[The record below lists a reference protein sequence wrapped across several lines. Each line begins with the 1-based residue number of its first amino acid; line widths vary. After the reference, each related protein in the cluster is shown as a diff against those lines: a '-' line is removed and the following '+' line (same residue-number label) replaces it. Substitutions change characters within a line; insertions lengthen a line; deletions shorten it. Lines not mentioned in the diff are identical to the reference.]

1 MLLSSLDSFFQL
13 LTLLFI
19 FVVILVLTYFTTRF
33 IAGYQKG
40 KGLGRNIE
48 VIETYKVTS
57 NKYIQIIR
65 TGDKYFAIGIG
76 KDEIH
81 MLTEIGPE
89 QLHLVKEEKAE
100 SPAFKDFLNKA
111 KHLRENKKNEEE

>member
-48 VIETYKVTS
+48 VIETYKVTT

-65 TGDKYFAIGIG
+65 TGDKYFDIGIG

-81 MLTEIGPE
+81 MLTEI
-89 QLHLVKEEKAE
+89 
-100 SPAFKDFLNKA
+100 
-111 KHLRENKKNEEE
+111 

>member
-48 VIETYKVTS
+48 VIETYKVTT

-81 MLTEIGPE
+81 MLTEI
-89 QLHLVKEEKAE
+89 
-100 SPAFKDFLNKA
+100 
-111 KHLRENKKNEEE
+111 

>member
-1 MLLSSLDSFFQL
+1 MLLNTLDSFFQL
-13 LTLLFI
+13 ITLLFI

-48 VIETYKVTS
+48 VIETYKITT

-65 TGDKYFAIGIG
+65 TGEQYFAVGVG

-81 MLTEIGPE
+81 MLTQLDPE
-89 QLHLVKEEKAE
+89 KLQLNTEKQSETLNFKEFFNRE
-100 SPAFKDFLNKA
+100 

>member
-1 MLLSSLDSFFQL
+1 MLLNTLDSFFQL

-19 FVVILVLTYFTTRF
+19 FVVILALTYFTTKF

-48 VIETYKVTS
+48 VIETYKITT

-65 TGDKYFAIGIG
+65 TGEQYFAVGIG

-81 MLTEIGPE
+81 MLTELDPGKLQLNAEKKPE
-89 QLHLVKEEKAE
+89 TLD
-100 SPAFKDFLNKA
+100 FKDFFNRE
-111 KHLRENKKNEEE
+111 KHRRDNKKNEEE

>member
-1 MLLSSLDSFFQL
+1 MLLSTLDSFFQM

-19 FVVILVLTYFTTRF
+19 FVVVLALTYFTTRF

-40 KGLGRNIE
+40 KGLERNIE

-65 TGDKYFAIGIG
+65 TGDKYFAVGIG

-81 MLTEIGPE
+81 MLTEIDPE
-89 QLHLVKEEKAE
+89 QLHHANEATAATPGFKE
-100 SPAFKDFLNKA
+100 FFNKA
-111 KHLRENKKNEEE
+111 KHLRENNNNDEE

>member
-1 MLLSSLDSFFQL
+1 MLLSTLDSFFQMM
-13 LTLLFI
+13 TLLFI
-19 FVVILVLTYFTTRF
+19 FVVILVLTYFTTKF

-40 KGLGRNIE
+40 KGFDRNIE

-65 TGDKYFAIGIG
+65 TGDKYIAVGIG

-81 MLTEIGPE
+81 MLTEIEPE
-89 QLHLVKEEKAE
+89 KLHLTSEEAAAT
-100 SPAFKDFLNKA
+100 PGFKDFLNKA
-111 KHLRENKKNEEE
+111 KHLRENKNNEEE